1 MPGKSGGHANFAKGD
16 GEKELSLLVIPIIVK
31 FKEIVPATHFDS
43 AILEFTRDGGDG
55 SYLREMGEHVA
66 QLKLLPKLFSFDEL
80 MAIPISHLKRVCQSL
95 CAENEGEKNSIWTW
109 EKPSQGHNKRTNVF
123 LRYLVG
129 WHGTTQ
135 SEEWFEQA
143 IACARLQESMM
154 RILKRNIE
162 RECTVGVNYKSSF
175 YDALYTGMWHYQ
187 IERLDCL
194 ARNVMNSVV
203 RACGLRAEV
212 GLQGDGRQFG
222 LTVSFFLKDRLID
235 GRNYLLRLRPGENA
249 FRCLHRVKSK
259 IEASGIST
267 IAQDKLNPSS
277 EECKKRS
284 GSVRDMPAIVIPI

>member
-16 GEKELSLLVIPIIVK
+16 GEKELSLLAIPIIVK

-43 AILEFTRDGGDG
+43 AILEFTRAGGDG

-66 QLKLLPKLFSFDEL
+66 QLKLLPKLLSFDEL

-95 CAENEGEKNSIWTW
+95 CAENEGEKNIILTW

-249 FRCLHRVKSK
+249 FRCLNRVKNR
-259 IEASGIST
+259 IQAIGIFA
-267 IAQDKLNPSS
+267 IAQDKFVPLGSEYKKADNKLRGIPSLT
-277 EECKKRS
+277 
-284 GSVRDMPAIVIPI
+284 MPV